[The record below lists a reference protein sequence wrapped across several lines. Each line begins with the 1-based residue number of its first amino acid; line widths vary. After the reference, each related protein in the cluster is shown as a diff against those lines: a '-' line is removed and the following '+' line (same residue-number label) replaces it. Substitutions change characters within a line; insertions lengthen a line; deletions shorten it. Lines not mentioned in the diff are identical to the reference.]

1 MSENEPSCPSPSST
15 LPSLYKADP
24 LKRRRQQQRSRTR
37 KHTRKNSLQHAGE
50 IVRARGLP
58 WKDTHAGPQW
68 VCAKVPGENEDL
80 SVNTSPL
87 EQVGARPKRDHD
99 SQRSDATDG
108 GVGIERA
115 PQMGVDLVDVWRVR
129 NPDPKS
135 KRQAAAPYLAA
146 SLSTLALDAHIA
158 AHISLVP

>member
-50 IVRARGLP
+50 IVRARGLL

-108 GVGIERA
+108 GWGLNAPRRWGWTWWMCGGYETQTQRA
-115 PQMGVDLVDVWRVR
+115 REGGAREGGHIGEGGGVREEGGEG
-129 NPDPKS
+129 
-135 KRQAAAPYLAA
+135 
-146 SLSTLALDAHIA
+146 LDA
-158 AHISLVP
+158 